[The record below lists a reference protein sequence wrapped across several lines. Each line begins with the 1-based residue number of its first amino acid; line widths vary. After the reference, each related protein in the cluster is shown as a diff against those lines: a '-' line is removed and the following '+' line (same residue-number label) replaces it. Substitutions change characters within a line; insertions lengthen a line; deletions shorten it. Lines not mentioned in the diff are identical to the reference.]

1 MRITERRLRQIIRS
15 MLKENKQNSA
25 IYHTVESILKE
36 ADNTVISVMELV
48 YQITDA
54 CEKDAFVK
62 IDDNL
67 IDDVQEQMSELIYQ
81 HIDPN
86 ITDDMYYRHQEA
98 IQYYGDEAVM
108 FDIDVHKFDQL
119 VNNLERI
126 LLDGG
131 IGHQLKHGTDESGIT
146 FADRIKKELGVN
158 FSDNIDNMIDMVYE
172 DMYIQGV
179 KDGQS
184 HQEAYQEALD
194 YIKSFYDFEN

>member
-1 MRITERRLRQIIRS
+1 MKITENKLRRIIRS
-15 MLKENKQNSA
+15 IIKENKQDS
-25 IYHTVESILKE
+25 IYHIIESILKE

-48 YQITDA
+48 YQITDE
-54 CEKDAFVK
+54 CERKLLFK

-67 IDDVQEQMSELIYQ
+67 IDDLQEEMSELIYL
-81 HIDPN
+81 HVDPN
-86 ITDDMYYRHQEA
+86 ITDDMYIRHGES

-108 FDIDVHKFDQL
+108 LNIDVRKFDQL
-119 VNNLERI
+119 VNNLKEI
-126 LLDGG
+126 
-131 IGHQLKHGTDESGIT
+131 ITASSYGHQLKHGSDESGMS
-146 FADRIKKELGVN
+146 FADRIKKELGAN